1 MSETENSIEN
11 TEQTTAPVETTE
23 NEGRT
28 FTQADLDKVV
38 ADRVSRERRKY
49 EKKYEGVD
57 VDQYQELVQKAEQ
70 EKQDKLKA
78 KGEFEQLLKDTV
90 SKKDEQIN
98 SLLNQVKTIKV
109 DSSLLDTASQYK
121 AVNPQQVSTLLK
133 DQVRLNEAGDVE
145 IVDPKTQ
152 QVRYNDKGEHMVV
165 SELVNEFLTAN
176 PHFVAA
182 TPAGAGTTSKVG
194 NVGSGE
200 KFDISK
206 LDMNKAEDRAKY
218 AEYRKQ
224 NGLR

>member
-78 KGEFEQLLKDTV
+78 KGEFEQILKDTV